1 MHMFG
6 FDSFGGGPIR
16 VHDYATFRR
25 RAHLELEIRGISRD
39 RDSLAMESDVSHVI
53 AVLVLFMVVQALESA
68 LPAIFL
74 APATGGGA
82 LACGG
87 GRTPAP
93 DLAKE
98 ETFARER
105 EREIGVKRLY
115 HSPGEGK
122 RD

>member
-1 MHMFG
+1 MQLFDAEHTLNSRSEEYPEIATAWPWRVMF
-6 FDSFGGGPIR
+6 PM
-16 VHDYATFRR
+16 
-25 RAHLELEIRGISRD
+25 
-39 RDSLAMESDVSHVI
+39 SLLSW
-53 AVLVLFMVVQALESA
+53 VLFMVVQALESA

-105 EREIGVKRLY
+105 EREREIGVKRLY